1 MTKTLLAAAAAT
13 ALLCLA
19 NPALAKSDPAP
30 AARIEPTRFTV
41 EVIGKG
47 PDVILIPGLST
58 PREVWRPTAEAL
70 KDRYRVHLI
79 QIRGFGDAAGINAS
93 GPVLEP
99 FVSEL
104 AAYAARLKRPAVIGH
119 SLGGLAAIQLA
130 ARHPGAAGKV
140 MVVDAVPFIGT
151 LFDPAA
157 TSATAAVRAGR
168 MRDMMLAQAAASKDA
183 PRPAPRDCAA
193 QTGESPV
200 GVGAMSVS
208 AKGMCQ
214 IGNWMLGASPQVVAQ
229 AMYDDMVSDE
239 RDTVARIAV
248 PMTVLYAVDSRDPR
262 HGETAGIYRTAYAKA
277 PATRLVPI
285 EGAAHF
291 VMIDQFDRTL
301 EAIRTFLR

>member
-19 NPALAKSDPAP
+19 NPAVAKSSPAP
-30 AARIEPTRFTV
+30 TTRVDQSRFTV

-58 PREVWRPTAEAL
+58 PRDVWRPTAEAL
-70 KDRYRVHLI
+70 KDRYRVHLV
-79 QIRGFGDAAGINAS
+79 QIRGFGDEAGVNAS

-104 AAYAARLKRPAVIGH
+104 AAYASGMKRPAVIGH

-130 ARHPGAAGKV
+130 ARHPGVAGKV

-157 TSATAAVRAGR
+157 TSTSIAPRA
-168 MRDMMLAQAAASKDA
+168 DMMRKGMIAQAAASTDA
-183 PRPAPRDCAA
+183 PRPAPRDCAS
-193 QTGESPV
+193 QTGDSPV
-200 GVGAMSVS
+200 GMGAMSVS

-214 IGNWMLGASPQVVAQ
+214 IGNWMLVSSPQVVAQ
-229 AMYDDMVSDE
+229 AMYDDMISDE
-239 RDTVARIAV
+239 RDSVARITV
-248 PMTVLYAVDSRDPR
+248 PLTVLYALDTRDPR
-262 HGETAGIYRTAYAKA
+262 HSDTAGIYRTAYVKAAKA
-277 PATRLVPI
+277 QLVPI

-291 VMIDQFDRTL
+291 VMLDQFDKTL
-301 EAIRTFLR
+301 DAIRTFLR